1 MAKMSGRLEG
11 KNALITGGASGIG
24 RAAGLRFAQEGANI
38 FLADRHPAGAEEA
51 AAEIKKLGRKAF
63 VHQVDTADEAAVG
76 KMVEAAVKSM
86 GNIDI
91 SMAAAGVS
99 HGAYGVPGGPQY
111 VPTIVAELD
120 FAEWR
125 KVMSINL
132 DGVFLT
138 CRAVAAAMIKARKG
152 GRIINIASTA
162 ARIVEVGLAA
172 YGVSKAGVWMLTR
185 VMAAELAPH
194 NITVNAIGPGL
205 TRTPMTS
212 NIIAG
217 EDPATMRAGLNREN
231 QVASNHLQ
239 RILLNRFG
247 EPLDVANAALFLAS
261 DDGSYFTGSILH
273 PDGGIVLA

>member
-1 MAKMSGRLEG
+1 MSGRLEG

-24 RAAGLRFAQEGANI
+24 RATALRFAQEGANV
-38 FLADRHPAGAEEA
+38 FLADRYPAGAEEV

-63 VHQVDTADEAAVG
+63 VQQTDTADETQVG
-76 KMVEAAVKSM
+76 RMVDAAVKAM

-99 HGAYGVPGGPQY
+99 HGSYGVPEGAPYRAQ
-111 VPTIVAELD
+111 IVADLD

-125 KVMSINL
+125 KVLSINL

-138 CRAVAAAMIKARKG
+138 CRAVSAAMIKAGKG

-162 ARIVEVGLAA
+162 ARIVEAGGAA

-185 VMAAELAPH
+185 VMAAELASH
-194 NITVNAIGPGL
+194 DITVNAIGPGL
-205 TRTPMTS
+205 TRTPMTREF
-212 NIIAG
+212 IG
-217 EDPATMRAGLNREN
+217 DKDPQALRAQLDHTDRAVG
-231 QVASNHLQ
+231 NHL
-239 RILLNRFG
+239 RRLLLNRYG
-247 EPLDVANAALFLAS
+247 EPLDVANTALFLAS
-261 DDGSYFTGSILH
+261 DEGSYFTGSILH

>member
-1 MAKMSGRLEG
+1 MSGRLEG

-24 RAAGLRFAQEGANI
+24 RATALRFAQEGANV
-38 FLADRHPAGAEEA
+38 FLADRFPAGAEEA
-51 AAEIKKLGRKAF
+51 ASEIQKLGRKAI
-63 VHQVDTADEAAVG
+63 VHQVDTADETAVG
-76 KMVEAAVKSM
+76 KMADAAVKAM
-86 GNIDI
+86 GSIDI
-91 SMAAAGVS
+91 SVAAAGVS
-99 HGAYGVPGGPQY
+99 HGSYGVAGGPQY
-111 VPTIVAELD
+111 HQPKIVAELD

-162 ARIVEVGLAA
+162 ARIVEVGLSA

-185 VMAAELAPH
+185 VMAAELAPY

-205 TRTPMTS
+205 TKTPMTT
-212 NIIAG
+212 NIIG
-217 EDPATMRAGLNREN
+217 DEDDPAAMRAALNREN
-231 QVASNHLQ
+231 QVAGNHLQ
-239 RILLNRFG
+239 RVLLNRFG
-247 EPLDVANAALFLAS
+247 EPLDVANTALFLAS
-261 DDGSYFTGSILH
+261 EEGSYFTGSILH

>member
-1 MAKMSGRLEG
+1 MSGRLDG

-24 RAAGLRFAQEGANI
+24 RATALRFAQEGANV
-38 FLADRHPAGAEEA
+38 FLADRFPAGAEEA

-76 KMVEAAVKSM
+76 KMADAAVKAM
-86 GNIDI
+86 GNIDV
-91 SMAAAGVS
+91 SVAAAGVS

-111 VPTIVAELD
+111 QPQIVAELD

-162 ARIVEVGLAA
+162 ARIVEVGLSS
-172 YGVSKAGVWMLTR
+172 YCVSKAGVWMLTR
-185 VMAAELAPH
+185 VMAAELAPYD
-194 NITVNAIGPGL
+194 ITVNAIGPGL
-205 TRTPMTS
+205 TRTPMTA

-217 EDPATMRAGLNREN
+217 DDPATARAALDREN
-231 QVASNHLQ
+231 QTASNHL
-239 RILLNRFG
+239 RRVLLNRFG
-247 EPLDVANAALFLAS
+247 EPLDIANAALFLAS
-261 DDGSYFTGSILH
+261 EEGAYFTGSILH

>member
-1 MAKMSGRLEG
+1 MSGRLENR
-11 KNALITGGASGIG
+11 NALITGGASGIG
-24 RAAGLRFAQEGANI
+24 RATALRFAQEGANV
-38 FLADRHPAGAEEA
+38 FLADRFPAGAEEA
-51 AAEIKKLGRKAF
+51 AAEIKSMGRKAF
-63 VHQVDTADEAAVG
+63 VHQVDVADEAQVG
-76 KMVEAAVKSM
+76 RMVDAAVKTM

-91 SMAAAGVS
+91 SLAAAGVS
-99 HGAYGVPGGPQY
+99 HASYGMPGDRPVPSH
-111 VPTIVAELD
+111 IVAELD

-125 KVMSINL
+125 KVLSINL

-138 CRAVAAAMIKARKG
+138 CRAISAAMIKARKG

-205 TRTPMTS
+205 TRTPMTTQ
-212 NIIAG
+212 IIG
-217 EDPATMRAGLNREN
+217 DKDPNTLRAELDREN
-231 QVASNHLQ
+231 QLAGNHL
-239 RILLNRFG
+239 RRVLLNRFG
-247 EPLDVANAALFLAS
+247 EPLDVANTALFLAS
-261 DDGSYFTGSILH
+261 EEGSYFTGSILH

>member
-1 MAKMSGRLEG
+1 MSGRLEG

-24 RAAGLRFAQEGANI
+24 RASALRFAQEGANV
-38 FLADRHPAGAEEA
+38 FLADRFPAGAEEA

-63 VHQVDTADEAAVG
+63 VHQVDTADEAAVA
-76 KMVEAAVKSM
+76 KMADAAVKAM

-91 SMAAAGVS
+91 SVAAAGVS

-111 VPTIVAELD
+111 HEPKIVAELD

-125 KVMSINL
+125 KVLSINL

-162 ARIVEVGLAA
+162 ARIVEVGLSA

-185 VMAAELAPH
+185 VMAAELAPYD
-194 NITVNAIGPGL
+194 ISVNAIGPGL
-205 TRTPMTS
+205 TKTPMTT
-212 NIIAG
+212 NIIGG
-217 EDPATMRAGLNREN
+217 EDDPAAMRAALNREN
-231 QVASNHLQ
+231 QVAGNHLQ

-261 DDGSYFTGSILH
+261 EEGSYFTGSILH

>member
-1 MAKMSGRLEG
+1 MSGRLEG

-24 RAAGLRFAQEGANI
+24 RATALRFAQEGANI
-38 FLADRHPAGAEEA
+38 FLADRFPAGAEEA

-76 KMVEAAVKSM
+76 KMADAAVKAM

-91 SMAAAGVS
+91 SVAAAGVS
-99 HGAYGVPGGPQY
+99 HGSYGVASGPTY
-111 VPTIVAELD
+111 HEPKIVAELD

-125 KVMSINL
+125 KVLSINL

-138 CRAVAAAMIKARKG
+138 CRAVSAAMIKARKG

-162 ARIVEVGLAA
+162 ARIVEVGLSA

-185 VMAAELAPH
+185 VMAAELAPY

-205 TRTPMTS
+205 TRTPMTT
-212 NIIAG
+212 NIIG
-217 EDPATMRAGLNREN
+217 DEDPASMRAALNREN
-231 QVASNHLQ
+231 QVAGNHLQ
-239 RILLNRFG
+239 RLLLNRFG
-247 EPLDVANAALFLAS
+247 EPLDVANTALFLAS
-261 DDGSYFTGSILH
+261 DEGSYFTGSILH

>member
-1 MAKMSGRLEG
+1 MSGRLEG

-24 RAAGLRFAQEGANI
+24 RATALRFAQEGANV
-38 FLADRHPAGAEEA
+38 FLADRFPAGAEEA

-63 VHQVDTADEAAVG
+63 VHQVDTADEAAVAT
-76 KMVEAAVKSM
+76 MADAAVKAL

-99 HGAYGVPGGPQY
+99 HGSYGVAGGPQY
-111 VPTIVAELD
+111 HQPKIVAELD

-125 KVMSINL
+125 KVLSINL

-152 GRIINIASTA
+152 GRIINVASTA
-162 ARIVEVGLAA
+162 ARIVEVGLSA

-185 VMAAELAPH
+185 VMAAELAPY

-205 TRTPMTS
+205 TKTPMTT
-212 NIIAG
+212 NIIG
-217 EDPATMRAGLNREN
+217 DEDDPAAMRAALNREN
-231 QVASNHLQ
+231 QVAGNHLQ

-247 EPLDVANAALFLAS
+247 EPLDVANTALFLAS
-261 DDGSYFTGSILH
+261 EEGSYFTGSILH

>member
-1 MAKMSGRLEG
+1 MSGRLEG

-24 RAAGLRFAQEGANI
+24 RATALRFAQEGANV
-38 FLADRHPAGAEEA
+38 FLADRFPAGAEEA
-51 AAEIKKLGRKAF
+51 AGEVKKLGRKAF
-63 VHQVDTADEAAVG
+63 VHQVDTADEAAVA
-76 KMVEAAVKSM
+76 KMADAAVKAM

-91 SMAAAGVS
+91 SVAAAGVS
-99 HGAYGVPGGPQY
+99 HGSYGVPGGTQY
-111 VPTIVAELD
+111 HQPKIVAELD

-152 GRIINIASTA
+152 GRIVNIASTA
-162 ARIVEVGLAA
+162 ARIVEVGLSA

-185 VMAAELAPH
+185 VMAAELAPY

-205 TRTPMTS
+205 TKTPMTT
-212 NIIAG
+212 NIIS
-217 EDPATMRAGLNREN
+217 EDDPATMRAALNREN
-231 QVASNHLQ
+231 QVAGNHLQ
-239 RILLNRFG
+239 RVLLNRFG
-247 EPLDVANAALFLAS
+247 EPLDVANTALFLAS
-261 DDGSYFTGSILH
+261 EEGSYFTGSILH

>member
-1 MAKMSGRLEG
+1 MSGRLEG

-24 RAAGLRFAQEGANI
+24 RATALRFAQEGANV
-38 FLADRHPAGAEEA
+38 FLADRFPAGAEEA
-51 AAEIKKLGRKAF
+51 AAEIKMLGRKAF

-76 KMVEAAVKSM
+76 RMADAAVKAM

-91 SMAAAGVS
+91 SLAAAGVS
-99 HGAYGVPGGPQY
+99 HAAYGVAGGPQY
-111 VPTIVAELD
+111 QPQIVAELD

-125 KVMSINL
+125 KVLSINL

-162 ARIVEVGLAA
+162 ARIVEVGLSA

-185 VMAAELAPH
+185 VMAAELAPY

-205 TRTPMTS
+205 TKTPMTQHHW
-212 NIIAG
+212 G
-217 EDPATMRAGLNREN
+217 
-231 QVASNHLQ
+231 
-239 RILLNRFG
+239 
-247 EPLDVANAALFLAS
+247 
-261 DDGSYFTGSILH
+261 
-273 PDGGIVLA
+273 

>member
-1 MAKMSGRLEG
+1 MSGRLEG

-24 RAAGLRFAQEGANI
+24 RTTALRFAQEGANV
-38 FLADRHPAGAEEA
+38 FLADRFPAGAEEA
-51 AAEIKKLGRKAF
+51 AAEIKKLGRSAF

-76 KMVEAAVKSM
+76 KMADAAVKAM

-91 SMAAAGVS
+91 SVAAAGVS
-99 HGAYGVPGGPQY
+99 HAAYGVAGGPQY
-111 VPTIVAELD
+111 QPQIVAELD

-125 KVMSINL
+125 KVLSINL

-162 ARIVEVGLAA
+162 ARIVEVGLSA

-185 VMAAELAPH
+185 VMAAELAPY

-205 TRTPMTS
+205 TKTPMTT
-212 NIIAG
+212 NIIG
-217 EDPATMRAGLNREN
+217 DEDPATMRAALDREN
-231 QVASNHLQ
+231 QVASNHL
-239 RILLNRFG
+239 RRVLLNRFG
-247 EPLDVANAALFLAS
+247 EPIDVANTALFLAS
-261 DDGSYFTGSILH
+261 DEGSYFTGSILH
-273 PDGGIVLA
+273 PDGGIVLS

>member
-1 MAKMSGRLEG
+1 MSGRLEG

-24 RAAGLRFAQEGANI
+24 HATALRFAQEGANV
-38 FLADRHPAGAEEA
+38 FLADHFPAGAEDA

-63 VHQVDTADEAAVG
+63 VHEVDTADEVAVG
-76 KMVEAAVKSM
+76 RMAEAAVKSM

-91 SMAAAGVS
+91 SVAAAGVS
-99 HGAYGVPGGPQY
+99 HAAYGVPGGPQY
-111 VPTIVAELD
+111 IPTIVADLD

-125 KVMSINL
+125 KVLSINL

-162 ARIVEVGLAA
+162 ARIVEVGLSA

-185 VMAAELAPH
+185 VMAAELAAH

-205 TRTPMTS
+205 TRTPMTT
-212 NIIAG
+212 NIIG
-217 EDPATMRAGLNREN
+217 EETDPAAMRAALDREN
-231 QVASNHLQ
+231 QTAGNHL
-239 RILLNRFG
+239 RRVLLNRFG
-247 EPLDVANAALFLAS
+247 EPLDVANTALFLAS
-261 DDGSYFTGSILH
+261 DEGSYFTGSILH

>member
-1 MAKMSGRLEG
+1 
-11 KNALITGGASGIG
+11 
-24 RAAGLRFAQEGANI
+24 
-38 FLADRHPAGAEEA
+38 
-51 AAEIKKLGRKAF
+51 
-63 VHQVDTADEAAVG
+63 VDTADEAQTAQ
-76 KMVEAAVKSM
+76 MVEAAVKAM

-91 SMAAAGVS
+91 SLAAAGVA
-99 HGAYGVPGGPQY
+99 HAAYGMPGAAQY
-111 VPTIVAELD
+111 QPNIVAELD

-125 KVMSINL
+125 KVLSINL

-185 VMAAELAPH
+185 VMAAELGPY

-205 TRTPMTS
+205 TRTPMTRQ
-212 NIIAG
+212 IIGA
-217 EDPATMRAGLNREN
+217 EDPATMRAALDREN
-231 QVASNHLQ
+231 QTASNHLR

-247 EPLDVANAALFLAS
+247 EPTDVANIALFLAS
-261 DDGSYFTGSILH
+261 
-273 PDGGIVLA
+273 

>member
-1 MAKMSGRLEG
+1 MSGRLEG

-24 RAAGLRFAQEGANI
+24 RATALRFAQEGANV
-38 FLADRHPAGAEEA
+38 FLADRFPAGAEEG
-51 AAEIKKLGRKAF
+51 AAEIRKLGRKAF
-63 VHQVDTADEAAVG
+63 VHQVDTADEAQTAQ
-76 KMVEAAVKSM
+76 MVEAAVKAM

-91 SMAAAGVS
+91 SLAAAGVA
-99 HGAYGVPGGPQY
+99 HAAYGMPGAPQY
-111 VPTIVAELD
+111 QPNIVAELD

-125 KVMSINL
+125 KVLSINL

-185 VMAAELAPH
+185 VMAAELGQY

-205 TRTPMTS
+205 TRTPMTRQ
-212 NIIAG
+212 IIG
-217 EDPATMRAGLNREN
+217 EEDPATMRAALDREN
-231 QVASNHLQ
+231 QVASNHLR

-247 EPLDVANAALFLAS
+247 EPTDVANTALFLAS
-261 DDGSYFTGSILH
+261 EEGSYFTGSILH
-273 PDGGIVLA
+273 PDGGVVLA